1 MPTMRGRNSEAS
13 TDRLLAAT
21 FACVARY
28 GIAKTTVED
37 VARES
42 GMSRA
47 TVYRQFPGGKDQL
60 IGDTIRW
67 EATRFFSELA
77 GAIEHAPDFET
88 TLEEAIVFA
97 RGALDQHAVFQKVLE
112 TEPELLLPNLTVDD
126 TRLRGMVAVF
136 LTTHLEA
143 EAQRL
148 APGLSVADA
157 ADHVAR
163 LLMSFI
169 GASGSW
175 DLTDREQVRK
185 LVRTQLLSGIF
196 DNGTVR
202 RR

>member
-1 MPTMRGRNSEAS
+1 MRARGSAESSE
-13 TDRLLAAT
+13 RVLAAT

-37 VARES
+37 VAREA
-42 GMSRA
+42 GISRA

-77 GAIEHAPDFET
+77 RAIEDAPDFEST
-88 TLEEAIVFA
+88 VEEAIVFA
-97 RGALDQHAVFQKVLE
+97 NGALDQHAVFQKVLE

-126 TRLRGMVAVF
+126 TRLRGMVTVF
-136 LTTHLEA
+136 LKTHLEP
-143 EAQRL
+143 EAGRL
-148 APGLSVADA
+148 APGVTVDGA

-175 DLTDREQVRK
+175 DLTDREQVGK
-185 LVRTQLLSGIF
+185 LVRTQLLSGVF
-196 DNGTVR
+196 V
-202 RR
+202 

>member
-1 MPTMRGRNSEAS
+1 MRQRSAS
-13 TDRLLAAT
+13 VERLLAAT

-37 VARES
+37 VAREAEV
-42 GMSRA
+42 SRA
-47 TVYRQFPGGKDQL
+47 TIYRQFPGGKDQL

-77 GAIEHAPDFET
+77 LAIENAPDFET
-88 TLEEAIVFA
+88 TLEEAVVFA

-126 TRLRGMVAVF
+126 SRLRSMVTVF
-136 LTTHLEA
+136 LITHLEP
-143 EAQRL
+143 EAARL
-148 APGLSVADA
+148 APGLTVEGA

-175 DLTDREQVRK
+175 NLNDREQVRK
-185 LVRTQLLSGIF
+185 LVRTQLLSGVF
-196 DNGTVR
+196 AA
-202 RR
+202 

>member
-1 MPTMRGRNSEAS
+1 MRQRSAS
-13 TDRLLAAT
+13 VERLLAAT

-37 VARES
+37 VAREAAV
-42 GMSRA
+42 SRA
-47 TVYRQFPGGKDQL
+47 TIYRQFPGGKDQL

-77 GAIEHAPDFET
+77 LAIEHAPDFET

-126 TRLRGMVAVF
+126 VLLRGMVTVF
-136 LTTHLEA
+136 LSTHLEP
-143 EAQRL
+143 EAARL
-148 APGLSVADA
+148 APGLTVESA

-185 LVRTQLLSGIF
+185 LVRTELLAGVFAESLP
-196 DNGTVR
+196 V
-202 RR
+202 